1 MMCVAPS
8 EVLADTQ
15 PALRLFGLFAEARIS
30 RRYLIDNGR
39 DGKGY
44 FPPSLEDYTD
54 RHIRRLAGNI
64 RLLTDFVQANN
75 PHVDVINF
83 QNELRTSGRGA
94 IPDILT
100 HLRFAQVFE
109 WYEIKPN
116 SNSGRQAGRDK
127 LDRLDRIAIRF
138 TLPYVRG
145 NKYQCDVKIRIW
157 RGIIL
162 GVLATA
168 YLHFF
173 LSQDGLIVYEICVD
187 GDFSKLGFGLIILA
201 IATIII
207 FILSRGTTPSPVPIL
222 PPPGTIP
229 VIPIPIPK
237 PVPVSAFSELG
248 ISNTNG
254 LPVIR
259 SVVGLGAT
267 NSPNDV
273 RAIQRLLNDWLGKNG
288 SNLLPVDGR
297 AGPKTLATLAE
308 FQRACGFEADGVA
321 EPFGPTIQM
330 LVANH
335 LNTLAA
341 GVDNTFIDDM
351 HLYRPMI
358 LEESPD
364 NNIMIA
370 DYLMEMGNQ

>member
-1 MMCVAPS
+1 
-8 EVLADTQ
+8 
-15 PALRLFGLFAEARIS
+15 
-30 RRYLIDNGR
+30 
-39 DGKGY
+39 
-44 FPPSLEDYTD
+44 
-54 RHIRRLAGNI
+54 
-64 RLLTDFVQANN
+64 
-75 PHVDVINF
+75 
-83 QNELRTSGRGA
+83 
-94 IPDILT
+94 
-100 HLRFAQVFE
+100 
-109 WYEIKPN
+109 
-116 SNSGRQAGRDK
+116 
-127 LDRLDRIAIRF
+127 
-138 TLPYVRG
+138 
-145 NKYQCDVKIRIW
+145 
-157 RGIIL
+157 
-162 GVLATA
+162 VLATA

-308 FQRACGFEADGVA
+308 FQRACGFEADAVA

-370 DYLMEMGNQ
+370 DYLMEMGKQ